1 MLPVARIVCQEFGFM
16 PLRGLILVALF
27 TLLNVVKG
35 ACAAEPET
43 GDYRVGVAKIDI
55 TPNYPVRL
63 SGFGGRRKE
72 SEGIAQQIWAK
83 ALVID
88 DGHPALLLAV
98 DNVGIPAWLV
108 AELRQRLQKKAGLDP
123 ERIAVTAT
131 HTHTAPM
138 LRGMLSTLFGVP
150 IPPEHQEHID
160 RYTKEFLDKL
170 EAVALAALEDRQLAR
185 LSWGIGRLGFAANRR
200 TKGGPVDLDMPMLV
214 VRDSNRKVR
223 AIYINYACH
232 CVTLSFNKI
241 SGDWAGFAQDLI
253 QQENPGAIALVSVGC
268 GADANPSSGVTGDK
282 IEIAARQGAEV
293 AAEVKRLLGGYLAP
307 VHGPIRIASSSAE
320 LPLAPHPSEAE
331 WEKRAQRTDAIGY
344 HARVQL
350 DRLKRGQKLATA
362 IPYTVQTW
370 KFGNSLAMAFLP
382 GEVVVDYALRL
393 KRELDGLRLW
403 LNAYSNDS
411 PAYIPSERI
420 LKEGGYEGGGA
431 MVYYDVPTPFQP
443 GLEDKIVGLVEGQ
456 LRPNFDSPIRPDG
469 THGSRPLSPQQAV
482 TTLRTHPGLAVDLM
496 VAEPLV
502 IDPVAISFGPDG
514 RLWVAEM
521 VDYPAGKKGDF
532 RPDGRVRVLEDT
544 DGDGFYD
551 KSTVF
556 LENIPFPT
564 GVTAWRQGVLVCS
577 APDILY
583 AEDSKHDGKADV
595 VKKLYSGFGVD
606 NYQARVNSLEFGLD
620 GWVYGSCGLFGGRI
634 KSFNGSVY
642 DLGNRDFR
650 IKPDTGEL
658 EPATGRTQQGRVRN
672 DWEDWFGCDNTNLCW
687 HYPLADHY
695 LKRNKFVAPPAA
707 AVQVSRLP
715 EPNQVFPLQKQLQLF
730 ALSGPPG
737 QATAACG
744 LGVYR
749 DNLLG
754 QGYTGS
760 LFTCEPVN
768 LCVTRQVLTPA
779 QSSFAGHRAAD
790 ETSSEF
796 LASADNWFRP
806 VQARTGPDGALWIVD
821 MYRYVIEH
829 TRWIPAADLARLDV
843 RAGDTLGRIYRVRP
857 AAGVRPA
864 LRLDRLDTVGLVAAL
879 DSPNGAQRELAAQML
894 QWRGDKAAIPLLR
907 SLAEASPRPET
918 RLEALCALDV
928 LGGLDVD
935 LVRKLLGDKHPGL
948 RRHAVRLSEKFL
960 SSNADL
966 GPIVAGLATDADAQV
981 RLQVAYTLGA
991 WHDPRAGST
1000 LLGLAHRHA
1009 GDGYLLAAVLSSLN
1023 VRNIE
1028 PAVMALLDSPKD
1040 DKSTQIVAE
1049 EILGMAGSICTPEVL
1064 SGMLEKALVQ
1074 KGNRFAGWQAT
1085 GLGALLEALTRR
1097 DLSWQNLP
1105 GKTAVVLVQQSL
1117 TQARKL
1123 ANDESTSDEIRLRS
1137 IPLLACERS
1146 QQAGDFVILG
1156 KLLQPNQP
1164 LPLQT
1169 AALERLSS
1177 LANDQIAGIVL
1188 GGWPG
1193 YSPDI
1198 RNQALDL
1205 LLSRPAWRGQLLE
1218 AIDKKQVPAG
1228 DVDTKRRQVLLELR
1242 DKAQKALAVK
1252 VFAGAVRSDRQ
1263 KVINEHADV
1272 LALKSEVAR
1281 GQAVFARR
1289 CAVCHKL
1296 GTVGVVV
1303 GPDLT
1308 SVSTKSP
1315 DYLLT
1320 EILDPNRNVD
1330 IRYHEYVAVTRSGR
1344 IVTGILS
1351 SESAASVTIRS
1362 QEGKEQTLLRSE
1374 LEDLKSTGKSLM
1386 PEGLEKDLSHQEL
1399 ADVIRFLRNR

>member
-1 MLPVARIVCQEFGFM
+1 M
-16 PLRGLILVALF
+16 PTHGSMVVVLFASLALA
-27 TLLNVVKG
+27 
-35 ACAAEPET
+35 ACGEGAEPET
-43 GDYRVGVAKIDI
+43 GGYRVGVAKIDI
-55 TPNYPVRL
+55 TPSYPVRL
-63 SGFGGRRKE
+63 SGFGGRRQE
-72 SEGIAQQIWAK
+72 SEGVAQHIWAK

-88 DGHPALLLAV
+88 DGHPALLLTV

-108 AELRQRLQKKAGLDP
+108 ADLRQRLHKKAGLDP

-138 LRGMLSTLFGVP
+138 LKGMLATLFGVP

-160 RYTKEFLDKL
+160 RYTKELLDNL
-170 EAVALAALEDRQLAR
+170 EAVALAALADRQPAN
-185 LSWGIGRLGFAANRR
+185 LSWGIGRLSFATNRR
-200 TKGGPVDLDMPMLV
+200 TKGGPVDIDMPMLV
-214 VRDSNRKVR
+214 VRDGNRKIR
-223 AIYINYACH
+223 AIYVNYACH

-241 SGDWAGFAQDLI
+241 SGDWAGFAQELI
-253 QQENPGAIALVSVGC
+253 QQEHPDAIALVSVGC
-268 GADANPSSGVTGDK
+268 GADANPGSGVTGDK
-282 IEIAARQGAEV
+282 VDVAARQGGEV
-293 AAEVKRLLGGYLAP
+293 ATEVKRMLGGFLAP
-307 VHGPIRIASSSAE
+307 VRGPIRIASSAVE
-320 LPLAPHPSEAE
+320 LPLAPHPTEAE
-331 WEKRAQRTDAIGY
+331 WERRGQRSDAIGY

-350 DRLKRGQKLATA
+350 DRLKHGQKLATT
-362 IPYTVQTW
+362 IPYRVQTW
-370 KFGNSLAMAFLP
+370 KFGDSLAMAFLP

-431 MVYYDVPTPFQP
+431 MVYYDVPTPLQP
-443 GLEDKIVGLVEGQ
+443 GLEDRIVGLVEGQ
-456 LRPNFDSPIRPDG
+456 LRPDFDSPFRPDG
-469 THGSRPLSPQQAV
+469 TLGSRPLSPQQAV
-482 TTLRTHPGLAVDLM
+482 AGLKTHPGLVVDLM
-496 VAEPLV
+496 AAEPLV
-502 IDPVAISFGPDG
+502 VDPVAISFGPDG

-521 VDYPAGKKGDF
+521 SDYPAGKRGDF
-532 RPDGRVRVLEDT
+532 HGGGSVRVLEDT

-556 LENIPFPT
+556 LNNIPFPT
-564 GVTAWRQGVLVCS
+564 GITAWRNGVLICA
-577 APDILY
+577 APDIIY

-595 VKKLYSGFGVD
+595 VKKLFSGFGVD
-606 NYQARVNSLEFGLD
+606 NYQARVNSLEYGLD
-620 GWVYGSCGLFGGRI
+620 GWVYGSCGLFGGKI
-634 KSFNGSVY
+634 KSFNGTVY

-672 DWEDWFGCDNTNLCW
+672 DWDDWFGCDNSNLCW

-695 LKRNKFVAPPAA
+695 LKRNKFVAPPSA

-715 EPNQVFPLQKQLQLF
+715 EPNRVFPAQKQLQLF

-744 LGVYR
+744 VGVYR
-749 DNLLG
+749 DDLLG
-754 QGYTGS
+754 QGYAGS
-760 LFTCEPVN
+760 TFTCEPVN
-768 LCVTRQVLTPA
+768 LCVTRQVLKPA
-779 QSSFAGHRAAD
+779 DSSFAGQRAVD

-829 TRWIPAADLARLDV
+829 TRWIPAADLDRLDV

-857 AAGVRPA
+857 SSGVRPA
-864 LRLDRLDTVGLVAAL
+864 VRLDRLDTAGLVAAL
-879 DSPNGAQRELAAQML
+879 DSPNGAQRDLATQML

-907 SLAEASPRPET
+907 SLADTSPRPET
-918 RLEALCALDV
+918 RLEAMCALDV

-935 LVRKLLGDKHPGL
+935 LVRKLLGDKHPGV

-960 SSNADL
+960 ASNADL
-966 GPIVAGLATDADAQV
+966 GSIVAGLAADADAQV

-991 WHDPRAGST
+991 WRDPRAGRS
-1000 LLGLAHRHA
+1000 LFELAHRHA
-1009 GDGYLLAAVLSSLN
+1009 GDGYLLAAVLSSLD

-1040 DKSTQIVAE
+1040 DKATQVVSE
-1049 EILGMAGSICTPEVL
+1049 EFLGLAGSICTPEVL
-1064 SGMLEKALVQ
+1064 SGILEKALVE
-1074 KGNRFAGWQAT
+1074 KANHFAGWQAT
-1085 GLGALLEALTRR
+1085 GLGALLEALARR
-1097 DLSWQNLP
+1097 ELSWQSLP
-1105 GKTAVVLVQQSL
+1105 GKTAVKLVQKSL
-1117 TQARKL
+1117 ERARQVV
-1123 ANDESTSDEIRLRS
+1123 SDEGSSIDIRLRA

-1156 KLLQPNQP
+1156 KLLQPNAP

-1169 AALERLSS
+1169 AALERLGS
-1177 LANDQIAGIVL
+1177 LANDEIGGTVL
-1188 GGWPG
+1188 ANWRG
-1193 YSPDI
+1193 YSPDV

-1218 AIDKKQVPAG
+1218 AIDKKQVAAG
-1228 DVDTKRRQVLLELR
+1228 DIDTKRRQVLLELR
-1242 DKAQKALAVK
+1242 DQKQKALAVK
-1252 VFAGAVRSDRQ
+1252 VFAGAVRADRQ

-1272 LALKSEVAR
+1272 LALKTEVAR
-1281 GQAVFARR
+1281 GQAVFTRR
-1289 CAVCHKL
+1289 CAICHKL
-1296 GTVGVVV
+1296 GNAGIVV

-1330 IRYHEYVAVTRSGR
+1330 IRYHEYVAVTKSGK

-1362 QEGKEQTLLRSE
+1362 QEGKEQTLLRSD

-1386 PEGLEKDLSHQEL
+1386 PEGLEKDLTHQDL